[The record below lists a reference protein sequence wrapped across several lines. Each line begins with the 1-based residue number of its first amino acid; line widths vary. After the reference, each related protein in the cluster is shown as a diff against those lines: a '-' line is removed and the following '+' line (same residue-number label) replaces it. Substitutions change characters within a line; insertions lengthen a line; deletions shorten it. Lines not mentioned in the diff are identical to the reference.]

1 MEVYT
6 LPTSVI
12 GTTVLCLALG
22 DGDRYPGVTFGLGS
36 DLDPRSALRQAVL
49 ELGQTGPYLR
59 RMMRSKMLMTP
70 TDPASVR
77 EMLDHAAYYFPNERA
92 SAFDSLRTSET
103 SVRLRD
109 LDRVTT
115 RSLTDCVSALKQLAV
130 RVALIDVTSA
140 DVATGP
146 FHVMRA
152 VSPDLQ
158 PIWYGYGLERNPT
171 ERIRKLGI
179 ASNIPPIN
187 PIW

>member
-1 MEVYT
+1 
-6 LPTSVI
+6 
-12 GTTVLCLALG
+12 
-22 DGDRYPGVTFGLGS
+22 
-36 DLDPRSALRQAVL
+36 
-49 ELGQTGPYLR
+49 
-59 RMMRSKMLMTP
+59 MMRPKILATP
-70 TDPASVR
+70 NDPSCVR
-77 EMLDHAAYYFPNERA
+77 EMLDHAAYYFPADRA
-92 SAFDSLRTSET
+92 SAFDSLRTGET
-103 SVRLRD
+103 SISLSD
-109 LDRVTT
+109 LDNVTN
-115 RSLTDCVSALKQLAV
+115 RSLNDCVSALKQAGV

-146 FHVMRA
+146 FRVMRA